1 MIALLTITVVS
12 VFAALR
18 LRSKLN
24 AEKLKSRRHRANMRD
39 LNEKLDLAESKRR
52 IAERKLVDY
61 RQTMR
66 EQLRLDPIVAEVVS
80 EVANWIEEAPD
91 SPPEPPAPEPS
102 VPEPVFLRLAP
113 RKPVIRQQRDS
124 QTSLNGPYCE

>member
-12 VFAALR
+12 VIAALR
-18 LRSKLN
+18 LRSLLDK
-24 AEKLKSRRHRANMRD
+24 EKAKSRRLRSVRND
-39 LNEKLDLAESKRR
+39 LNNKLDLAESQRR
-52 IAERKLVDY
+52 IAERKLTDY

-66 EQLRLDPIVAEVVS
+66 EQLRLDPVVAEVVS

-91 SPPEPPAPEPS
+91 SPSEPPAPEPS

-113 RKPVIRQQRDS
+113 SKSAIRQDS